1 MRYPRRDLSLLILL
15 LSLAVS
21 LGWWKNENKHGS
33 IWIQNDQEL
42 KALSLAEVGGGGR
55 GGGVLF
61 PSISHQI
68 GTCMCCPKGY
78 GFYAVSV

>member
-1 MRYPRRDLSLLILL
+1 MDPKRPRVKSPLSG
-15 LSLAVS
+15 SS
-21 LGWWKNENKHGS
+21 GW
-33 IWIQNDQEL
+33 
-42 KALSLAEVGGGGR
+42 GR
-55 GGGVLF
+55 GGVLF

>member
-1 MRYPRRDLSLLILL
+1 MFSTGFDILTTNTSPL
-15 LSLAVS
+15 DPV
-21 LGWWKNENKHGS
+21 
-33 IWIQNDQEL
+33 QEL
-42 KALSLAEVGGGGR
+42 KALSLAEVGGG

-78 GFYAVSV
+78 GFYAVSVWKQVNFER